1 MPDAA
6 RLQRRILASL
16 EKSATATPVHL
27 HFAAADQAAYRASLG
42 STLRDNGLV
51 LAALARARPDYPRLE
66 ALAAWIGQGLGE
78 TKTLSTQ
85 EGIFGLWGLTDYLL
99 NLGGNR
105 PVTLEAVW
113 NRSEAMTRTFSRLT
127 DPPFTWIP
135 GAGRL
140 PAGQNSELVLSARQ
154 GDPYWTARL
163 ISVPASA
170 PELPENAGFTLMR
183 RWSRPSPWN
192 MGEVVE
198 VALTLVVPATR
209 RHVLLFDPFPAGL
222 EPLRA
227 TRVDLARAD
236 AIRQPPWDWEETRD
250 DGMLLY
256 ASSLHPGVYTYTYR
270 LRAAAPGVFVQRP
283 AYAEEMYSPEV
294 FGRSAGSVVRVETD
308 SGLAREHP

>member
-27 HFAAADQAAYRASLG
+27 HFAAASQAAYQASLG

-51 LAALARARPDYPRLE
+51 LAALARVRPDYPRLE
-66 ALAAWIGQGLGE
+66 ALAAWIGQGLGQ
-78 TKTLSTQ
+78 TRTLSTQ

-99 NLGGNR
+99 SLGGNR

-113 NRSEAMTRTFSRLT
+113 NRSEAMSRTFSRLT
-127 DPPFTWIP
+127 DPPVTWVL
-135 GAGRL
+135 GADRL
-140 PAGQNSELVLSARQ
+140 PAGQVSELVLSARQ

-163 ISVPASA
+163 TGASLSA
-170 PELPENAGFTLMR
+170 PDLPENAGCTLR
-183 RWSRPSPWN
+183 RDWSRPSPWS
-192 MGEVVE
+192 MGDVVE
-198 VALTLVVPATR
+198 VALTLIVPATR

-236 AIRQPPWDWEETRD
+236 AKRQPPWEWEETRD

-256 ASSLHPGVYTYTYR
+256 ASSLRPGVYTYTYR
-270 LRAAAPGVFVQRP
+270 LRAAAPGVFIQRP
-283 AYAEEMYSPEV
+283 ASAEEMYSPEV
-294 FGRSAGSVVRVETD
+294 FGRSAGSVVRVEAD
-308 SGLAREHP
+308 